1 MGTCAM
7 KAREQGGVVD
17 ERLNVYGVQNLKIA
31 GNNLTLF
38 WKKVDTSLNLLFRLQ
53 YLTRKCRS

>member
-1 MGTCAM
+1 M

-31 GNNLTLF
+31 GNLF
-38 WKKVDTSLNLLFRLQ
+38 FIWTKLDTSLNILKFRLQ
-53 YLTRKCRS
+53 YRTGERRS